1 MFQCHVKLVNGPKAV
16 EIDLALVGVEVPE
29 RLQVLPMLCRVIRS
43 ICASNFFGKVL
54 GVQEDPN
61 IGAQDL
67 VVRGPIK
74 GLGAVIAEK

>member
-1 MFQCHVKLVNGPKAV
+1 MMGVSDILVPFYPIKTAMV
-16 EIDLALVGVEVPE
+16 IFSSDLKTDPLNLYP
-29 RLQVLPMLCRVIRS
+29 RLGLVIRS